1 MALSRVSHR
10 HRKRLRRMS
19 PGSSSSV
26 LASASPSARHS
37 EAEPRLLVA
46 YASGVLAA
54 AISRR
59 LAMSADVDLVP
70 AREAPRRLRG
80 DHPYDAVIVCP
91 YLTEH
96 EFARVHRAVTECV
109 RRPVLIDI
117 HESIG
122 NIEAVVQDW
131 GRPDRSAVLRPI
143 VEALTT

>member
-1 MALSRVSHR
+1 MP
-10 HRKRLRRMS
+10 
-19 PGSSSSV
+19 PGYSSSV
-26 LASASPSARHS
+26 LASAFPSARHS

-59 LAMSADVDLVP
+59 LALSADVDLVP

-96 EFARVHRAVTECV
+96 EFTRLHAAVTECV

-122 NIEAVVQDW
+122 HIDAEIQDW
-131 GRPDRSAVLRPI
+131 GRPDHAAALRPI

>member
-1 MALSRVSHR
+1 LD
-10 HRKRLRRMS
+10 RKKLRCMP
-19 PGSSSSV
+19 PGYSSSV
-26 LASASPSARHS
+26 LAGASLSARHS

-59 LAMSADVDLVP
+59 LALSADVDLVP

-91 YLTEH
+91 YLTEP
-96 EFARVHRAVTECV
+96 EFTRLREAVTECV

-122 NIEAVVQDW
+122 HIDAEIQDW
-131 GRPDRSAVLRPI
+131 GRPDQAAALRPI

>member
-1 MALSRVSHR
+1 MP
-10 HRKRLRRMS
+10 

-26 LASASPSARHS
+26 LASALPGARHS

-91 YLTEH
+91 YLSER
-96 EFARVHRAVTECV
+96 EFARLRDAVSECV

-122 NIEAVVQDW
+122 HIDADIQDW
-131 GRPDRSAVLRPI
+131 GRPAQAAALRPI